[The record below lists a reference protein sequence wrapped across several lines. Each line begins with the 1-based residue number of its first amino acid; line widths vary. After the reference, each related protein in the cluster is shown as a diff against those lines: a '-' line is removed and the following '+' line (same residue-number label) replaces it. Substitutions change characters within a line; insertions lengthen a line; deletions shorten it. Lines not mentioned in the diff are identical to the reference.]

1 MKRRGFLVATGTIG
15 ALSGCSGT
23 PSSNQSEEPPSSND
37 TSSETESPSQS
48 ETPTDS
54 ETASETP
61 DPASFSVSGLTVS
74 ESTVTAGD
82 AVTVRVTVENT
93 GGESGS
99 KTLSLRVDQEP
110 VGEKSVE
117 VSAGDSTTVEF
128 TVETTRPKTYR
139 VSVADLETTV
149 DATATDVGGVID
161 SDTTWTATGGPYQ
174 VVETVQVSSDATLT
188 IEPGATVW
196 TADDLGRD
204 SMFLLHGEIVAV
216 GSSSEMITFDAG
228 GGSSTFFDAEDSSP
242 EAFLEA
248 EYCVIRNGGPF
259 WMRGYGGFNL
269 RRSELRDVDASYIW
283 YPYQIAYD
291 GYDIRQSEI
300 NIEYNTFIDSGG
312 FSIGHDDRNL
322 DEMVTVNIRHNA
334 FRGFTPATYGGLI
347 NNWAS
352 YGSSETVVEYN
363 SFLGMTDEVVL
374 KLPEGYDDASM
385 TVSNNYWGTTDDEVI
400 DEMVFDSNDNI
411 QSAGEIDY
419 GSVLDDPHPDTPSI
433 DE

>member
-1 MKRRGFLVATGTIG
+1 
-15 ALSGCSGT
+15 LS
-23 PSSNQSEEPPSSND
+23 
-37 TSSETESPSQS
+37 
-48 ETPTDS
+48 
-54 ETASETP
+54 
-61 DPASFSVSGLTVS
+61 VS

-82 AVTVRVTVENT
+82 AVTVTVTVENT

-99 KTLSLRVDQEP
+99 ETLALRVDLEP

-117 VSAGDSTTVEF
+117 VSAGESATVEF

-149 DATATDVGGVID
+149 EATATDVGGVID
-161 SDTTWTATGGPYQ
+161 SDTTWPVGDGPYQ

-188 IEPGATVW
+188 IEPGVTVW
-196 TADDLGRD
+196 ASDDRGRD

-228 GGSSTFFDAEDSSP
+228 GSSATFFDAEDSSP

-322 DEMVTVNIRHNA
+322 DETVTVNIRHNA

-363 SFLGMTDEVVL
+363 SFLEMTDEVML
-374 KLPEGYDDASM
+374 KLSEGYDDASM
-385 TVSNNYWGTTDDEVI
+385 TVSNNYWGTTDDGVI
-400 DEMVFDSNDNI
+400 EGMVFDSNDNI

-419 GSVLDDPHPDTPSI
+419 GPVLDAPHSDTPSI